1 MLVHVNIVRD
11 VDAANVMRHVFPQ
24 KTTPQANAKRIVLRL
39 NSTIMERLV
48 AWQAQ

>member
-11 VDAANVMRHVFPQ
+11 VDAANVIRHGFPQ
-24 KTTPQANAKRIVLRL
+24 KTTPQANAKLTVLGL
-39 NSTIMERLV
+39 NFTIMERLV